1 MTDETE
7 EKRGEQVHE
16 NELPPE
22 GVPSNAVYARVGDT
36 IKSAA
41 HECVQRGM
49 NSHDIIRE
57 LAREHDV
64 HFNVGELRL
73 LLAAR
78 RVPEDFEK

>member
-1 MTDETE
+1 
-7 EKRGEQVHE
+7 
-16 NELPPE
+16 
-22 GVPSNAVYARVGDT
+22 VGDK

-57 LAREHDV
+57 LALEHDV
-64 HFNVGELRL
+64 HLNVGELRL

-78 RVPEDFEK
+78 RLPGGADE